1 MCMFYNNSV
10 QLLQTLSISASG
22 KREKLLRVIKN
33 PVTQYLPVNARKVGE
48 HISMIQL
55 KVCIIFF
62 AKILQSSL
70 TLESFVSGFSS
81 KGKLVEMQ
89 DYVASIDDDTPL
101 VFVVI
106 YDKFC
111 KFISVFHKVSYI
123 MSGFPSG
130 WCDGTW

>member
-1 MCMFYNNSV
+1 M
-10 QLLQTLSISASG
+10 
-22 KREKLLRVIKN
+22 
-33 PVTQYLPVNARKVGE
+33 
-48 HISMIQL
+48 
-55 KVCIIFF
+55 
-62 AKILQSSL
+62 
-70 TLESFVSGFSS
+70 SGFSS
-81 KGKLVEMQ
+81 KGKLVEIQ

-111 KFISVFHKVSYI
+111 KFISVFHKVPYI